1 MICNNCGN
9 NNNDENKF
17 CIKCGKEL
25 SVIKNTS
32 PNACP
37 NCGAENGE
45 SSKFCVSCGKQLILK
60 SETIN
65 NTFQRKQKSKK
76 QLRQESKNSLKKNMI
91 RKNSYFNNLKFLW
104 IPVGVVIG
112 TVIIVLSLELIF
124 NKYPNS
130 SEIPIEQKS
139 TNPIVEAKVY
149 EIASKFICSCGSCNE
164 EPLET
169 CKCATAAEERQFIRD
184 YLEKNQNPDDIVIA
198 VANKYGWMKA
208 EFASNYNLDVS
219 RIWNPNQLQI
229 TKDVISNQPDLINT
243 KATISDKYTI
253 YSAFN
258 CPCGKCTVDELRD
271 CTCNHPNGA
280 TEVKKFIDEKIS
292 ENKYTI
298 NEIVDIVD
306 QKYGGKK
313 I

>member
-1 MICNNCGN
+1 MICNNCGI

-17 CIKCGKEL
+17 CTKCGKEL
-25 SVIKNTS
+25 SVIKDIS
-32 PNACP
+32 QNACL
-37 NCGAENGE
+37 NCGAEN
-45 SSKFCVSCGKQLILK
+45 SPASKFCVSCGKQLFLK
-60 SETIN
+60 SKKIN
-65 NTFQRKQKSKK
+65 NSFQRKQKSKK
-76 QLRQESKNSLKKNMI
+76 RLRHESKNSFKKNVT
-91 RKNSYFNNLKFLW
+91 RKNSFFKNLKLLW
-104 IPVGVVIG
+104 ITVGVVIG
-112 TVIIVLSLELIF
+112 TIIFISSLELIF
-124 NKYPNS
+124 QKNEP
-130 SEIPIEQKS
+130 EVPVEQKS
-139 TNPIVEAKVY
+139 RYPVVEAKVY

-169 CKCATAAEERQFIRD
+169 CKCATAVEERQFIRD
-184 YLEKNQNPDDIVIA
+184 YLEKNQEPGDIVIA

-208 EFASNYNLDVS
+208 EFASNYNVDVS

-229 TKDVISNQPDLINT
+229 TKDVISNQPDLMNT

-258 CPCGKCTVDELRD
+258 CPCGKCAVDELRD

-298 NEIVDIVD
+298 NEIVEIVD